1 MTTTFNLQGAPV
13 TPDEFDAS
21 LVLHRLNSIDKTL
34 MNVSQSLERLVL
46 VEERQAQT
54 NASLERA
61 FGVLEKMDVRL
72 GVVEKANVLNNRASG
87 WVERGLLAAAG
98 ALFAMFIHSL
108 FTKGGL

>member
-1 MTTTFNLQGAPV
+1 MIQKQPKEPLL

-34 MNVSQSLERLVL
+34 LNVSQSLERLVL

-61 FGVLEKMDVRL
+61 FSVLEKMDVRL
-72 GVVEKANVLNNRASG
+72 DAVEKANVLNNRTSS
-87 WVERGLLAAAG
+87 WVDRAILTALG
-98 ALFAMFIHSL
+98 ALFAFAMSAVL
-108 FTKGGL
+108 TKGSL